1 MVGSQSAPIGTPP
14 QKQICETAQYLAAVY
29 GWGPAS
35 VLKHIRGALSDAKLD
50 LIAPPRRPERQ
61 FSCQS
66 HPQGMRSVQ
75 RSAAACRLRRELR
88 RVEGSTT
95 PSRVYRH

>member
-35 VLKHIRGALSDAKLD
+35 VLKHKRQHAEGDHRVGTAAGKAQYRLQRVERA
-50 LIAPPRRPERQ
+50 RPDVAED
-61 FSCQS
+61 
-66 HPQGMRSVQ
+66 HPQ
-75 RSAAACRLRRELR
+75 RREAER
-88 RVEGSTT
+88 R
-95 PSRVYRH
+95 